1 MMAKEKK
8 LLVAY
13 LTIVMAV
20 IAVQRFERRAI
31 NNEVVS
37 LIELHLVLSYFLL
50 LHFRLTNILSTYLHK
65 RLNIEFT
72 KLVLQRLIK
81 YLGLDSMFLQ
91 IVKWPGRYDVSVF
104 LILSQTT
111 CGASHLKR

>member
-20 IAVQRFERRAI
+20 IAVQRFEGRAI
-31 NNEVVS
+31 NHSFVS
-37 LIELHLVLSYFLL
+37 LIELYLVLSYFLL

-65 RLNIEFT
+65 RPNIEFS
-72 KLVLQRLIK
+72 KLVLRRLMKIP
-81 YLGLDSMFLQ
+81 
-91 IVKWPGRYDVSVF
+91 W
-104 LILSQTT
+104 T
-111 CGASHLKR
+111 